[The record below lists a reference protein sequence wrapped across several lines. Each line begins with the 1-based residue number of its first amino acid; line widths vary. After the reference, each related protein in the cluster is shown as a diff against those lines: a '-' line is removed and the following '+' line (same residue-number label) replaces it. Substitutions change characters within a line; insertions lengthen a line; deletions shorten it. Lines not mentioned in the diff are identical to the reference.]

1 MGKRIRV
8 LCKTDGTV
16 SIEAH
21 GYAGADC
28 AKATADLER
37 ALGVVTKDTKG
48 PDYYRAATVA
58 AVVKG

>member
-37 ALGVVTKDTKG
+37 ALGVVTKETKG
-48 PDYYRAATVA
+48 PDYYRTTAQTVTA
-58 AVVKG
+58 KS